1 MGLTTTEDSSPVIGD
16 LRIVLLGK
24 TGSGKSA
31 TGNTILGYKAFD
43 EGISP
48 SSVTKMCKKVAGRFD
63 ERTVSVVDTPG
74 IFDTSIKEEELKKEI
89 EKCIMLSVP
98 GPHMFLLVIRLDV
111 RFTKEEKSSVKWIKE
126 NFGDEASKYTA
137 VLFTRGDQLKETS
150 IENYLEQSRDLKELI
165 AECKAGY
172 VVFDNTCQK
181 NRTQVVDLFEKID
194 QTVQLNGNHYT
205 SSKYEEAQKQMNRN
219 KWWRKCGD
227 KLNSAGDYLLV
238 AGAAVAAAPA
248 VGAAVMAAA
257 PEVGAAVMA
266 VAPAVGAA
274 VMAEKAAVASVR
286 PLLMLVGAGIVKGIG
301 GWIRPKTENS

>member
-1 MGLTTTEDSSPVIGD
+1 MGLTTTEVIRD

-31 TGNTILGYKAFD
+31 TGNTILGYTAFD
-43 EGISP
+43 TGISP
-48 SSVTKMCKKVAGRFD
+48 SSVTNICKKETGHFD

-98 GPHMFLLVIRLDV
+98 GPHMFLLVIRLDM

-150 IENYLEQSRDLKELI
+150 IENYLEQSPDLKELI

-172 VVFDNTCQK
+172 VVFDNTCKK
-181 NRTQVVDLFEKID
+181 NRTQVADLFEKID

-205 SSKYEEAQKQMNRN
+205 GSKYEEAQKQMNWN

-227 KLNSAGDYLLV
+227 TLNSAGNYLLV
-238 AGAAVAAAPA
+238 AGAAGAAAAAPA
-248 VGAAVMAAA
+248 VGAAVMA
-257 PEVGAAVMA
+257 E
-266 VAPAVGAA
+266 
-274 VMAEKAAVASVR
+274 EAAVASVR
-286 PLLMLVGAGIVKGIG
+286 PLLMFVGAGIVKGIG

>member
-1 MGLTTTEDSSPVIGD
+1 MGLTTTEDSFSPVIRD

-31 TGNTILGYKAFD
+31 TGNTILGYTAFD
-43 EGISP
+43 TGISP
-48 SSVTKMCKKVAGRFD
+48 SSVTNMCKKETGHFD
-63 ERTVSVVDTPG
+63 DRTVSVVDTPG

-89 EKCIMLSVP
+89 EKW
-98 GPHMFLLVIRLDV
+98 VIRLDV

-150 IENYLEQSRDLKELI
+150 IENYLEQSPDLKELI

-172 VVFDNTCQK
+172 VVFDNTCKK
-181 NRTQVVDLFEKID
+181 NRTQVADLFEKID

-205 SSKYEEAQKQMNRN
+205 GSKYEEAQKQMNGN

-227 KLNSAGDYLLV
+227 TLNSAGNYLLV
-238 AGAAVAAAPA
+238 AGAAAAAPA
-248 VGAAVMAAA
+248 VGAAVMA
-257 PEVGAAVMA
+257 E
-266 VAPAVGAA
+266 
-274 VMAEKAAVASVR
+274 EAAVASVR
-286 PLLMLVGAGIVKGIG
+286 PLLMFVGAGIVKGIG

>member
-1 MGLTTTEDSSPVIGD
+1 MQIHATEEQHTPAPHKPNPAEPAPNPSAED
-16 LRIVLLGK
+16 LLMPLLIVLLGK

-227 KLNSAGDYLLV
+227 KLNSAGDYFVGFFLLLFFNLIS
-238 AGAAVAAAPA
+238 GLS
-248 VGAAVMAAA
+248 G
-257 PEVGAAVMA
+257 
-266 VAPAVGAA
+266 
-274 VMAEKAAVASVR
+274 
-286 PLLMLVGAGIVKGIG
+286 
-301 GWIRPKTENS
+301 ENYTIHSFVVVLKK

>member
-43 EGISP
+43 EEISP
-48 SSVTKMCKKVAGRFD
+48 SSVTKMCKKETGHFD

-74 IFDTSIKEEELKKEI
+74 IFDTSNKEEKLRKEI
-89 EKCIMLSVP
+89 ETCIMLSVP

-111 RFTKEEKSSVKWIKE
+111 RFTEEEKSSVKWIKE

-137 VLFTRGDQLKETS
+137 VVFTRGDQFKERS
-150 IENYLEQSRDLKELI
+150 IENYLEQSPDLKELI

-172 VVFDNTCQK
+172 VVFDNTCQN
-181 NRTQVVDLFEKID
+181 NRTQVADLFEKID

-205 SSKYEEAQKQMNRN
+205 SSKYKEAQKQMNRN
-219 KWWRKCGD
+219 KLLHECGD
-227 KLNSAGDYLLV
+227 TLNSAGNYLLV
-238 AGAAVAAAPA
+238 AGAVAAAPA

-257 PEVGAAVMA
+257 PAVGAAVMA

-274 VMAEKAAVASVR
+274 VMAEKAAATSVR

-301 GWIRPKTENS
+301 GWIIPKTENS